1 MKKEKLGAMNFIG
14 KVFLPAQIDKNK
26 SYAQQVQETE
36 NDPNFKKFLEKN
48 GFTNQRAS
56 LIVFAP
62 ETFMFWYGVVTE
74 KNIKQLP
81 KQLNHFVLP
90 SCEVAEI
97 DTDNM
102 NMGFFSQPLNF
113 VIPTFLDK
121 LAQTD
126 VVFHENPG
134 DSKYP
139 YFLNTLNLS
148 TKKLAQMLYLDA
160 SEQNN

>member
-1 MKKEKLGAMNFIG
+1 MEKKKLSEMNFIG

-36 NDPNFKKFLEKN
+36 NDPIFKKFLEKN

-62 ETFMFWYGVVTE
+62 ETFMFWYGIVTE
-74 KNIKQLP
+74 KKIKQLP
-81 KQLNHFVLP
+81 KQLNHFMLP
-90 SCEVAEI
+90 AGEGAEI
-97 DTDNM
+97 DTENM
-102 NMGFFSQPLNF
+102 NIGFFSQPLNF

-121 LAQTD
+121 LAQSD

-139 YFLNTLNLS
+139 YLLSTLNLS
-148 TKKLAQMLYLDA
+148 TKQLAQTMYLDPD
-160 SEQNN
+160 EQH

>member
-1 MKKEKLGAMNFIG
+1 MKKEKFSEMNFIG

-36 NDPNFKKFLEKN
+36 NDSVFKKFLEKN
-48 GFTNQRAS
+48 GFTNQRSS

-62 ETFMFWYGVVTE
+62 ETFMFWYGIVTD
-74 KNIKQLP
+74 KKINQLP
-81 KQLNHFVLP
+81 KQLNHFTLP
-90 SCEVAEI
+90 ACEVAQI

-102 NMGFFSQPLNF
+102 NLGFFSQPLNF

-139 YFLNTLNLS
+139 YLLTTLNLS
-148 TKKLAQMLYLDA
+148 TKKLAQSLYLDA